1 MELGVGTLS
10 VRVSGGFVEMD
21 QPLPQF
27 GAGLPTELLRP
38 KVRAAIGDVLD
49 LRSTAP
55 YQVVSCGNAF
65 LFVSVAGLRGMRE
78 LRVDPSALAVVL
90 GDVGAMGIFVWTTET
105 ERPGSAVHGRMFPT
119 GVGIAEDP
127 ATGSAAG
134 PLAAYLV
141 RHGLA
146 KTGERFVIEQGF
158 EIGRPSLLYAR
169 IDGSAERITA
179 VHVGGNVVPVG
190 GGWFDL

>member
-1 MELGVGTLS
+1 MRFARTGP
-10 VRVSGGFVEMD
+10 R
-21 QPLPQF
+21 
-27 GAGLPTELLRP
+27 LPTKKPPIRRTEP
-38 KVRAAIGDVLD
+38 
-49 LRSTAP
+49 TA
-55 YQVVSCGNAF
+55 YQ
-65 LFVSVAGLRGMRE
+65 
-78 LRVDPSALAVVL
+78 P
-90 GDVGAMGIFVWTTET
+90 TET

-146 KTGERFVIEQGF
+146 KTGERSVIEQGF

-179 VHVGGNVVPVG
+179 VHVGGNVIPVG